1 MSLNG
6 ATTTTTTGTGA
17 GRQQQG
23 QLPSDVDE
31 NPDQPPS
38 SPGLPTLPQQN
49 NQSRRS
55 QSHYDE
61 NTPQFMSDDRSTTTT
76 TTMAPKKERRSSSSK
91 PAPKKKKGTATTI
104 KAPKRARQ
112 SGNGGSRKSRGGG
125 GSGSFNGARRKT
137 DNSAATLP
145 SETGGSY
152 DGGSQDGHGQGGN
165 GDSSESDSGPY
176 CLCRGPDNHRF
187 MIACDRCEDWFHGEC
202 IGMDKYTGE
211 NLVQRYMCPNCSDGD
226 RNVTRYKKMCSLE
239 GCTRPS
245 RIYSLGNP
253 SIFCSEEHCQTWWE
267 HLIAT
272 LPRSKDGTIP
282 DTLTQDEFLGLLDAP
297 KPKPGEKGPAWKL
310 GDTPFGVSDVF
321 WQTVNLDEVLTSEE
335 REILRRSAAERY
347 ALGEEIGLC
356 QKMLQLLDMALKR
369 RDAAI
374 AAGKGSAK
382 ETCGYD
388 WRLDTVDVTAQF
400 AAFLKSPAGET
411 IFKTGRLDAPDAPQ
425 SPTLRAGF
433 GNFAPDAA
441 AVDPLTAG
449 MCTKKKC
456 KPHLAWATILGK
468 SVKHSIKELAAQA
481 REKLDLEARVR
492 DSAAGRFRRKV
503 HENNTVTVIGGD
515 DTDMSD
521 ASALEREPE
530 SR

>member
-1 MSLNG
+1 MSVNG
-6 ATTTTTTGTGA
+6 ATTTSTGAGTGA
-17 GRQQQG
+17 GRQ
-23 QLPSDVDE
+23 LPSDHIDE
-31 NPDQPPS
+31 NADLPPS
-38 SPGLPTLPQQN
+38 SPGLPTLPPQN
-49 NQSRRS
+49 NHSRRS
-55 QSHYDE
+55 HSHYDDGA
-61 NTPQFMSDDRSTTTT
+61 PQFMSDFDRSTNN
-76 TTMAPKKERRSSSSK
+76 APKKERRSSSSK

-112 SGNGGSRKSRGGG
+112 NGGSSSRKSRGGG
-125 GSGSFNGARRKT
+125 GSGSVSGVRRKT
-137 DNSAATLP
+137 DMSAATLP

-152 DGGSQDGHGQGGN
+152 DGSQDGRGGN
-165 GDSSESDSGPY
+165 SSESDSGPY

-226 RNVTRYKKMCSLE
+226 RYVTRYKKICSLE
-239 GCTRPS
+239 GCTRPA
-245 RIYSLGNP
+245 RIYSLEDP
-253 SIFCSEEHCQTWWE
+253 SIFCSEEHCQAWWE

-272 LPRSKDGTIP
+272 LPRSKDGTSA

-310 GDTPFGVSDVF
+310 GDPPFGVSDDF
-321 WQTVNLDEVLTSEE
+321 WKTVDLNEALTSEE
-335 REILRRSAAERY
+335 REILSRSAAERY

-356 QKMLQLLDMALKR
+356 QKMLQLIDMALKR

-374 AAGKGSAK
+374 AAGKGSPK

-388 WRLDTVDVTAQF
+388 WRLDTVDVAAQF
-400 AAFLKSPAGET
+400 AAFVKSPAGET

-425 SPTLRAGF
+425 SPTLRAGLGAF
-433 GNFAPDAA
+433 VPAEQQHEA
-441 AVDPLTAG
+441 DPLTAG

-456 KPHLAWATILGK
+456 KPHLSWATILGK

-481 REKLDLEARVR
+481 KEKLDLEARVR
-492 DSAAGRFRRKV
+492 DSAAGRFRRKL
-503 HENNTVTVIGGD
+503 HENNSVTVVGD
-515 DTDMSD
+515 DIDMSD
-521 ASALEREPE
+521 ASTSEREPE